1 MSSAHRPPWP
11 TGPRRHHSAAGGERQ
26 SPAAI
31 CRLLV
36 HAVPNWCSTERGRRP
51 YNARRVPLSISRAQ
65 VPRMKV
71 AVPASALAGY
81 HPEPGR
87 HDELLD
93 ASGAVRS
100 HWQRLMQHFASADP
114 RHSRQRSLQLTRRLI
129 AENGVTYNVYADSQG
144 AERPWTL
151 DPLPWVLTDA
161 EWTDIERGIAQRARL
176 LNSLLCDLYGPQ
188 RLLAEGV
195 VPPQIA
201 FGHPNF
207 LWPCHGV
214 MPRENLWLRLYAA
227 DLARGPDGRWRVVA
241 DRTQA
246 PSGAG
251 YALENRQI
259 MEQVLPHAIRELGVR
274 RIRGFF
280 SELREQLLS
289 GVDEGAEDLAV
300 ILTPGPHNET
310 YFEQA
315 YLAHQLGWPLVEGAD
330 LTVRRDTVFL
340 KTLRG
345 LRRVHTIIRRVDD
358 DWCDPLELRSDST
371 LGIPGLI
378 GALRAGRVTL
388 ANALGSGVLESPAW
402 LGFMPA

>member
-1 MSSAHRPPWP
+1 
-11 TGPRRHHSAAGGERQ
+11 
-26 SPAAI
+26 
-31 CRLLV
+31 
-36 HAVPNWCSTERGRRP
+36 
-51 YNARRVPLSISRAQ
+51 
-65 VPRMKV
+65 MKV

-214 MPRENLWLRLYAA
+214 VPRENLWLRLYAA

-388 ANALGSGVLESPAW
+388 ANAVGTGVADDKSMYVHVPEMVRFYLSEE
-402 LGFMPA
+402 